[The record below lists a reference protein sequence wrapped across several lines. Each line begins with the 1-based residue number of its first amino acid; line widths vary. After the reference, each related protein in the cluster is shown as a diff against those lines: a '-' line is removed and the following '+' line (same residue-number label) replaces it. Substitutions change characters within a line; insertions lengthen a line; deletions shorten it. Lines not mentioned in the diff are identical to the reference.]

1 MPKNNVIPVAPV
13 LSGSGDGLRDKIRAV
28 LAELRDEYL
37 APHSHP
43 WIIGFSGGKDSTLVA
58 HLAFETLL
66 DIAPSDRRR
75 EIHIVSNDTLVESP
89 VLINHID
96 NNLARIRAAAVNLGL
111 PVKAEKTKPEPAQTF
126 WVNLIGRGYPSPNQN
141 FRWCTDRMKIQPTS
155 NYIRKQAAET
165 GTTILLLGVREQ
177 ESSARAAITRR
188 YSNGERL
195 HQHGKLKGCLVFRP
209 ILDFTTEEVWLTLLQ
224 RKRAPWGEQ
233 YRDLVTLYRNAEGG
247 ECPTITDKSEAPACG
262 TSSARF
268 GCWTCTVVTKDR
280 SLTGMIDAGFEDLEP
295 LMDFRDWLAGIRN
308 NPKFRLSV
316 RRNGRVQLK
325 SDGGL
330 IFGPFTI
337 AARRKILE
345 KLRDTENL
353 VGRKL
358 IGDDEVGLIHQI
370 WADDAIHSLTRRM
383 VGLGVDATK
392 EVSFA

>member
-1 MPKNNVIPVAPV
+1 MLKNNVIPVAPV
-13 LSGSGDGLRDKIRAV
+13 SGGGGDGLREKIRTS

-58 HLAFETLL
+58 HFAFETLL

-75 EIHIVSNDTLVESP
+75 EVHIVSNDTLVESP

-96 NNLARIRAAAVNLGL
+96 NNLALIEAAAVNLGL
-111 PVKAEKTKPEPAQTF
+111 PVKAIKTKPEPSQTF

-155 NYIRKQAAET
+155 NYIRQQAAET

-268 GCWTCTVVTKDR
+268 GCWTCTVVNKDR
-280 SLTGMIDAGFEDLEP
+280 SLIGMIDAGFEDLEP
-295 LMDFRDWLAGIRN
+295 LMDFRDWLVGIRN
-308 NPKFRLSV
+308 DPERRMSV

-325 SDGGL
+325 PNGGL
-330 IFGPFTI
+330 VFGPYTL
-337 AARRKILE
+337 AARREILLE
-345 KLRDTENL
+345 LRKTEQQ
-353 VGRKL
+353 VGRQL
-358 IGDDEVGLIHQI
+358 VSEEEVGMIHRI
-370 WADDAIHSLTRRM
+370 WADDAIRE
-383 VGLGVDATK
+383 LGDRISGWNPMGELQVA
-392 EVSFA
+392 

>member
-1 MPKNNVIPVAPV
+1 MR
-13 LSGSGDGLRDKIRAV
+13 GKIRAT
-28 LAELRDEYL
+28 LAQMRDEYL

-43 WIIGFSGGKDSTLVA
+43 WVVGFSGGKDSMLVT
-58 HLAFETLL
+58 HFAFETLL
-66 DIAPSDRRR
+66 NIAPSDRCR
-75 EIHIVSNDTLVESP
+75 EVHIVSNDTLVESP
-89 VLINHID
+89 VLISHID
-96 NNLARIRAAAVNLGL
+96 RNLAFIRDAAVNLGL
-111 PVKAEKTKPEPAQTF
+111 PIKAVKTKPEPSQTF

-155 NYIRKQAAET
+155 GYIRKQAAET

-195 HQHGKLKGCLVFRP
+195 HPHGKLKGCLVFRP

-224 RKRAPWGEQ
+224 RKHAPWGEK

-268 GCWTCTVVTKDR
+268 GCWTCTVVDKDR
-280 SLTGMIDAGFEDLEP
+280 SLTGMIEAGFENLEP

-308 NPKFRLSV
+308 DPKRRMSV
-316 RRNGRVQLK
+316 RRNGKVQLK

-330 IFGPFTI
+330 VFGPYTH
-337 AARRKILE
+337 AARREILL
-345 KLRDTENL
+345 KLQKTSEM
-353 VGRKL
+353 VGRTL
-358 IGDDEVGLIHQI
+358 VSDDEVSLIRQI
-370 WADDAIHSLTRRM
+370 WAEDAIRELSSRASESNN
-383 VGLGVDATK
+383 LGELQNA
-392 EVSFA
+392 

>member
-1 MPKNNVIPVAPV
+1 MPKNNVIPVAPI
-13 LSGSGDGLRDKIRAV
+13 LSGNGDGLRDKIRAV

-58 HLAFETLL
+58 HFAFETLL

-75 EIHIVSNDTLVESP
+75 EVHIVSNDTLVESP
-89 VLINHID
+89 VLMKHID
-96 NNLARIRAAAVNLGL
+96 NNLARIQAAAVNLGL

-155 NYIRKQAAET
+155 NYIRQQAAET

-177 ESSARAAITRR
+177 ESAARATITRR

-195 HQHGKLKGCLVFRP
+195 HPHGKLKGCLVFRP

-224 RKRAPWGEQ
+224 RKQAPWGEK
-233 YRDLVTLYRNAEGG
+233 YRDLITLYRNAEGG
-247 ECPTITDKSEAPACG
+247 ECPTVTDTSEAAACG

-268 GCWTCTVVTKDR
+268 GCWTCTVVNKDR
-280 SLTGMIDAGFEDLEP
+280 SLTGMIAAGFEHLEP
-295 LMDFRDWLAGIRN
+295 LMDFRDWLSSIRN
-308 NPKFRLSV
+308 DPKRRMAV

-325 SDGGL
+325 SNGGL
-330 IFGPFTI
+330 VYGPFTLE
-337 AARRKILE
+337 ARRDILE
-345 KLRDTENL
+345 KLKETENS
-353 VGRKL
+353 VGRRL
-358 IGDDEVGLIHQI
+358 VSDDEVGLIRQI
-370 WADDAIHSLTRRM
+370 WADDAIRILAGRM
-383 VGLGVDATK
+383 AGTEELQVA
-392 EVSFA
+392 